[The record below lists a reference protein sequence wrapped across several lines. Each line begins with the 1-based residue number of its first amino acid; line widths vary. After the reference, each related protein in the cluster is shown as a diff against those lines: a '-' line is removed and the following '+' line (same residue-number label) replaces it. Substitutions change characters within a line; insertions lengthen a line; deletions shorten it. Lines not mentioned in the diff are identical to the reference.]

1 MLEAESETI
10 TNVSLIMLEFG
21 NLLRDTSYDVVS
33 VAHLWS
39 LA

>member
-1 MLEAESETI
+1 MLQTESETI

-21 NLLRDTSYDVVS
+21 NLLRDTSYDIVS
-33 VAHLWS
+33 IANLWS